1 MQRSKYLLSCMS
13 IPLLTVLETSRRYQL
28 LMRKYLIN
36 LCQYDYNLG
45 LNTSGDSQGGE
56 AHRELMQLGIIPTSL
71 YPPSAPFYHSAFPHG
86 GSALPSKELQQ
97 LYEVM
102 FRREIS
108 EKYIFS
114 ARSTATNIIRNLFM
128 KRMKDIE
135 NSIQNIPYIP
145 EAVQLRSVEN
155 EHNKVM
161 NDLTLE
167 NRLRLLCRLLQHDS
181 PFVRHIALKKLYSVF
196 VSKRA
201 QIRDMVS
208 GDDVGMS
215 GGVYVLPVF
224 SSISQLL
231 QELLQ
236 LCSKESDMKV
246 IQMCAKCLG
255 KSAL

>member
-1 MQRSKYLLSCMS
+1 MDVGCGQEGRRGLMQRSKYLLSCMS

-45 LNTSGDSQGGE
+45 LNTSGDSQSGE

-128 KRMKDIE
+128 KRI
-135 NSIQNIPYIP
+135 
-145 EAVQLRSVEN
+145 
-155 EHNKVM
+155 
-161 NDLTLE
+161 
-167 NRLRLLCRLLQHDS
+167 
-181 PFVRHIALKKLYSVF
+181 F
-196 VSKRA
+196 
-201 QIRDMVS
+201 
-208 GDDVGMS
+208 DVLHS
-215 GGVYVLPVF
+215 F
-224 SSISQLL
+224 H
-231 QELLQ
+231 
-236 LCSKESDMKV
+236 K
-246 IQMCAKCLG
+246 
-255 KSAL
+255 